1 MSAPDLTLAG
11 LDDLMTNYVT
21 AVEAGTHLEDGWPG
35 GFVASYFVSKM
46 GVCLLARV
54 LARTM
59 GGKLGVNH
67 VHPGYVVTDMT
78 RHYHDESQTPL
89 TIDRW
94 LKYLDLIE
102 VYFSIR
108 LYKIYYN
115 VICLELQR
123 PWCTLLCC
131 PLTQG

>member
-59 GGKLGVNH
+59 GDWVGVNH

-78 RHYHDESQTPL
+78 RHYQDESQTPL

-94 LKYLDLIE
+94 L
-102 VYFSIR
+102 
-108 LYKIYYN
+108 
-115 VICLELQR
+115 
-123 PWCTLLCC
+123 T
-131 PLTQG
+131 